1 MDESTT
7 VPNSARVLVFTR
19 YPVPGQVKTRL
30 IPALGPDTA
39 ARLHRRMTEHVV
51 TSAREL
57 IGSNRFTVHV
67 GFTGAPLKAFRSWLG
82 HDLGYVPQ
90 TGDDLG
96 RRMGHG
102 IAAVLRAGPGGRGPV
117 VVIGSDVPGLD
128 RDILGQALDAL
139 QRSDLVIGPAEDG
152 GYYLIG
158 MHRPHPE
165 LFENMDWGSSS
176 VFAQT
181 MDVAKRLGLTVT
193 VLPVL
198 RDVDRP
204 EDLDVLRHD
213 PRFADVFTGQNKLS
227 VIIPCLNEAR
237 NLPRTLEH
245 VFQSAD
251 QEEELDVIV
260 VDGGSRDATSEIAAR
275 YGALVLQSHD
285 GRAAQQNVG
294 AARAL
299 GRMLLFL
306 HADTLPPKGF
316 DRLIR
321 QALDDPA
328 VVAGAFRLRTDSPGP
343 AMRLIEGMANLR
355 SAAWQYPYGDQGLF
369 MEKRVFQELGGF
381 SALPIM
387 EDFELV
393 RRLRRRG
400 RIVTLPDSVLTSS
413 RRWRRLGLL
422 RTTLVNQLM
431 VLGFVCGVPVHA
443 LARFYRGGKGG

>member
-1 MDESTT
+1 M
-7 VPNSARVLVFTR
+7 
-19 YPVPGQVKTRL
+19 
-30 IPALGPDTA
+30 
-39 ARLHRRMTEHVV
+39 
-51 TSAREL
+51 
-57 IGSNRFTVHV
+57 
-67 GFTGAPLKAFRSWLG
+67 
-82 HDLGYVPQ
+82 
-90 TGDDLG
+90 
-96 RRMGHG
+96 
-102 IAAVLRAGPGGRGPV
+102 
-117 VVIGSDVPGLD
+117 
-128 RDILGQALDAL
+128 
-139 QRSDLVIGPAEDG
+139 
-152 GYYLIG
+152 
-158 MHRPHPE
+158 
-165 LFENMDWGSSS
+165 
-176 VFAQT
+176 
-181 MDVAKRLGLTVT
+181 
-193 VLPVL
+193 
-198 RDVDRP
+198 
-204 EDLDVLRHD
+204 RHD